1 MCKNFP
7 FFGRERGYQAL
18 DKIKQLVDDKSKAQ
32 KETVSWLYSALTIL
46 DAKANGLMRVNS
58 LFITL
63 ATAFLGAAR
72 LDHNPLKISHDQVA
86 TAVLGMAL
94 LILSTILCFMIV
106 RVNWKFL
113 SHVVK
118 PQDQPDY
125 DFDNEAK
132 RLANVVDNRT
142 HYYFIGWFLTLI
154 VMAFPVLLWL
164 HFPPMIWLLGF
175 FKNYIPAPG

>member
-1 MCKNFP
+1 MTRARRKKRRSA
-7 FFGRERGYQAL
+7 GSTG
-18 DKIKQLVDDKSKAQ
+18 
-32 KETVSWLYSALTIL
+32 ALTIL

-72 LDHNPLKISHDQVA
+72 LDHNPLDITHDQVV

-125 DFDNEAK
+125 DFENEAK

>member
-1 MCKNFP
+1 MCKSFP
-7 FFGRERGYQAL
+7 FFGTERGYQAL

-32 KETVSWLYSALTIL
+32 KETISWLYSALTIL

-63 ATAFLGAAR
+63 LTAFLGAAR
-72 LDHNPLKISHDQVA
+72 LENNPLNITHDQVG
-86 TAVLGMAL
+86 TAVFGMAF

-106 RVNWKFL
+106 RVNWRFL

-118 PQDQPDY
+118 PQWQDAY
-125 DFDNEAK
+125 NFENEAK

-142 HYYFIGWFLTLI
+142 HYYFMGWFLTLI
-154 VMAFPVLLWL
+154 VMAFPMLLWL

-175 FKNYIPAPG
+175 LIPAPG